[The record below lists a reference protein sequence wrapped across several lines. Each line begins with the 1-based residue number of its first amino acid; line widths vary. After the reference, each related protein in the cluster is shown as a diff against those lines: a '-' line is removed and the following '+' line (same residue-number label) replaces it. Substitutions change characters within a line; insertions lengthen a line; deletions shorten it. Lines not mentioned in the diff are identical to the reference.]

1 MSAVKRA
8 VLDYYLGA
16 ISRADTQELQLAID
30 AMSELQTTAEE
41 LWNELEASEKTEH
54 DADMFPFPDVAG
66 VPAVRLE
73 NETAEFYSEYRQGV
87 STWNC

>member
-8 VLDYYLGA
+8 ILDYYLGA
-16 ISRADTQELQLAID
+16 ISRADTQELELAID
-30 AMSELQTTAEE
+30 AFSELGTTAEE
-41 LWNELEASEKTEH
+41 LWAEFGDEK
-54 DADMFPFPDVAG
+54 DLDDFPFPDVEG
-66 VPAVRLE
+66 VPAVRPE